1 MRMIRLLSVAAIAAT
16 ASIATTASATT
27 TINFNE
33 YAQAGQTNHGAY
45 PTSGDFTF
53 STTDLNGLASWG
65 SNDVRN
71 ADLGGATFMGAGA
84 GRASFNA
91 YRSDRE
97 YFRIQSI
104 DIGDVQNLGLENK
117 ITFFFEGVDG
127 VSDSMDFTLDNL
139 VGLQRINL
147 GRDVKYFSFNGGPS
161 GVQFDNLR
169 YDAVGV
175 SAVPEPAT
183 WAMMII
189 GFGSVGA
196 MVRNTRRRSL
206 RLAA

>member
-1 MRMIRLLSVAAIAAT
+1 MIRLSLVAAIAAT
-16 ASIATTASATT
+16 ACIATSASATT
-27 TINFNE
+27 TINFDE
-33 YAQAGQTNHGAY
+33 YAKVGGKTSHGAY

-53 STTDLNGLASWG
+53 STTDVNGLASWG
-65 SNDVRN
+65 LDDVRN
-71 ADLGGATFMGAGA
+71 ADSRGATFMGAGA

-91 YRSDRE
+91 YRTDRE

-104 DIGDVQNLGLENK
+104 DIGDVQNLGLENT

-127 VSDSMDFTLDNL
+127 VSDSMEFTLDNL

-147 GRDVKYFSFNGGPS
+147 GRDVKYFSFSGGPS

-183 WAMMII
+183 WAMMIF
-189 GFGSVGA
+189 GFGAVGA
-196 MVRNTRRRSL
+196 MVRTTRRRSL
-206 RLAA
+206 GLAA